1 MKSNGALPPWL
12 RDKGWSDR
20 LLPEIKGILGH
31 HLFMVAPREEDVEH
45 ATDLMALSLTL
56 PTGVRVACRV
66 RRGEQLRRANAWGEE
81 FTIRSGRPNGVK
93 TELAKILE
101 GWGSHLFYGFAD
113 EGLLCWLLGD
123 LSVFRLWF
131 HRWSATHGG
140 ALPGQDIPNRD
151 GSSRFLAIP
160 IEDLP
165 PEFVLARQLPPEE
178 LRWHGGYVE
187 VLPIDLD
194 GIGDAKPLVRSPGT
208 ADLGKQRLDAEL
220 AEYRQGR
227 LL

>member
-1 MKSNGALPPWL
+1 VTSNGALPPWL

-31 HLFMVAPREEDVEH
+31 HLFMVAPREEDIEH

-66 RRGEQLRRANAWGEE
+66 RRGDQLRREKAWGEE

-113 EGLLCWLLGD
+113 ERLLCWLLGD

-140 ALPGQDIPNRD
+140 ALPGKEIWNRD
-151 GSSRFLAIP
+151 QSSRFLAIP
-160 IEDLP
+160 VEDLP
-165 PEFVLARQLPPEE
+165 AEFVLARGLAPEE
-178 LRWHGGYVE
+178 LRWRGGYVGDN
-187 VLPIDLD
+187 PIDLE
-194 GIGDAKPLVRSPGT
+194 GCAQAVPLVRTPGT
-208 ADLGKQRLDAEL
+208 ADLGKRRLDAEL
-220 AEYRQGR
+220 TEYRQER